1 MVVLLELDCGREGA
15 SADSSLLRLVGRS
28 ILDNEP
34 NPDMALARLLRVE
47 LCLLRVGGVCVLHLL
62 LTLSLRFMLAL
73 STKPPM
79 PLVGDTGRSRSGE
92 ILPCIDD
99 MSGPRVSPALSPLSP
114 VVPCSDGG
122 ANFCDSSVGRGDR
135 VAAASVS
142 PPETEV
148 AAEKRLLMA
157 VLPRIEPPL
166 DVGRLEGALSVGGL
180 ASSGS
185 LLDAVDSR
193 ETVESRD
200 MPGNCL
206 LPMDPV
212 SDAVSSSFFLYA
224 AAPLPLSAD
233 WRKYAGSFAP
243 KDAAIWVLE
252 SGRSGE
258 DGVDAPRELGR
269 AATDRG
275 RRVLPDCG
283 RCFHERVPE
292 RPNAAALVAGFC
304 GSLSSVEGAEGPV
317 NCCSDSSRAAASS
330 CVGGGLMV
338 AGFSCVCRGVVGF
351 SGEIERA
358 RSALGEALVRWS
370 QQQKK
375 WAGAH
380 TCSAR
385 ESFAP
390 SLNQLL
396 FQLSVSNRLF
406 SELPDAPCELLWVD
420 FLRHDLGPLVN
431 SKRPRVNTLETEFP
445 MRPCFKTATRRE

>member
-1 MVVLLELDCGREGA
+1 MPSPLIVVLLELDCGREGV
-15 SADSSLLRLVGRS
+15 SADSPLLRLDGRS
-28 ILDNEP
+28 ICDNEP
-34 NPDMALARLLRVE
+34 NPDMALARLLKVE
-47 LCLLRVGGVCVLHLL
+47 LFLLKGGGVCVLHLL

-79 PLVGDTGRSRSGE
+79 PFVGDTDRSRSGD
-92 ILPCIDD
+92 ILPCVGDIC
-99 MSGPRVSPALSPLSP
+99 SPRVAPALSPLSP

-142 PPETEV
+142 PPEIEV

-166 DVGRLEGALSVGGL
+166 DVGRLEGVLSVGGL

-185 LLDAVDSR
+185 LLDIVDSR
-193 ETVESRD
+193 EIVESRD
-200 MPGNCL
+200 MPGSCL
-206 LPMDPV
+206 LPIEPA
-212 SDAVSSSFFLYA
+212 SDASSSSFFLYA

-243 KDAAIWVLE
+243 NDAAIWVLE

-258 DGVDAPRELGR
+258 EGVDASRELGR
-269 AATDRG
+269 AATDSG
-275 RRVLPDCG
+275 RRMLPDCG

-304 GSLSSVEGAEGPV
+304 GSLSSVEGAEGLV

-330 CVGGGLMV
+330 CAGGGLMAAV
-338 AGFSCVCRGVVGF
+338 FSCICRGVVGF

-358 RSALGEALVRWS
+358 RSVLGDALVLWS

-375 WAGAH
+375 CGVCTHLLCARVVRFFPESAPPPASCLRSSVLRAAG
-380 TCSAR
+380 SAAR
-385 ESFAP
+385 T
-390 SLNQLL
+390 
-396 FQLSVSNRLF
+396 
-406 SELPDAPCELLWVD
+406 
-420 FLRHDLGPLVN
+420 LVG
-431 SKRPRVNTLETEFP
+431 
-445 MRPCFKTATRRE
+445 